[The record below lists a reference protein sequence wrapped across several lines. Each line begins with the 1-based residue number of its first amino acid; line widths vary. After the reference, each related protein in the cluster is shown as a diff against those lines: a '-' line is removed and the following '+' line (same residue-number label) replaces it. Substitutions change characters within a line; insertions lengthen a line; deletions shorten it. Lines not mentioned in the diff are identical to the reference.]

1 MRVLNFDDF
10 SKIYEAETG
19 EPISEDAKSI
29 LLQIG
34 VLFFN
39 AYGYMLALTKD
50 YPDTVKDF
58 QSVIAA
64 SAEAKPEELKKIAN
78 NVAAQITEEFKKEGV
93 DKLWV
98 DAAVKTADAF
108 ASLMSQ
114 FKDNKEAMD
123 SASSMLN
130 NKITAYIELLQKKKA
145 QMKQITSD
153 ELKAV
158 KDFQSASVDF
168 EDASEIFEGFFT
180 TKKGSVRNIKKQAN
194 VVSALLDAEVENE
207 GIKPEVQ
214 KLQTEVTG
222 ILANLA
228 KLDVGKKEDIDPKK
242 LDDIS
247 NRLTEI
253 PIVLNKKKEAM
264 AKTNKS
270 FADASTLFV
279 KALNAANIAINKE
292 MEVKGK
298 LAEEAAKAKEAEEKA
313 GQSTIR
319 LPKNITRAAVGSK
332 EDETVGKVQQLIIDK
347 FKKNKDVNSVELFQK
362 FLKFG
367 ADKRFGGTTAGVIV
381 ALKSAFGLDDSSPD
395 ITQELLDELTKVK
408 VEESENVIRDF
419 SKFSA
424 IMEDFDPAKFKSA
437 ATGANPAV
445 KSEIKRAD
453 INKTVVNKDAGKEEL
468 SKDQA
473 AKIEDLVNKKF
484 EEEKKARVKE
494 KLIEL
499 GAKEVTNTKDGAIA
513 WWGAMR
519 FFPNGTFWRSTTG
532 RYGKYPSD
540 LSKGLDTVVT
550 DENGKESTLGKE
562 VKNLLGPLTE
572 IVKNVHSDVN
582 GSNPRNK
589 ELYSK
594 ILPGLS
600 KRELTNVA
608 RAYKSQ
614 NKSGLLDDLDSE
626 WTNTKEIREFTRK
639 FADILKAEN

>member
-145 QMKQITSD
+145 QMKQITSN

-253 PIVLNKKKEAM
+253 PLELNKKKEAM

-279 KALNAANIAINKE
+279 KALNAANRAITKE
-292 MEVKGK
+292 AEVKDK
-298 LAEEAAKAKEAEEKA
+298 LAAEALKAKEAEEKA

-319 LPKNITRAAVGSK
+319 LPRNITRAAIGSK

-347 FKKNKDVNSVELFQK
+347 FKDNPDVNVSELFKK
-362 FLKFG
+362 FAKFG
-367 ADKRFGGTTAGVIV
+367 ADKRFGGTTAGMIV
-381 ALKSAFGLDDSSPD
+381 ALKAGFGLDDTTPD

-408 VEESENVIRDF
+408 LKESENVIVGF

-424 IMEDFDPAKFKSA
+424 IMEDFDPAKFKAA

-445 KSEIKRAD
+445 KSEINRAD
-453 INKTVVNKDAGKEEL
+453 INKAVSNKNAGKEEL
-468 SKDQA
+468 SKEQA

-484 EEEKKARVKE
+484 DEEKKARVKE

-499 GAKEVTNTKDGAIA
+499 GAKEAKNTKDGAIA
-513 WWGAMR
+513 WWNTMR

-562 VKNLLGPLTE
+562 VKNTLGPLAD
-572 IVKNVHSDVN
+572 ILKNVYSDIN

-589 ELYSK
+589 ELYSNV
-594 ILPGLS
+594 LSSLS
-600 KRELTNVA
+600 KRELASIA
-608 RAYKSQ
+608 RTYKYYQ
-614 NKSGLLDDLDSE
+614 KRGLLDDLDSE

>member
-1 MRVLNFDDF
+1 MKVLNFDDF
-10 SKIYEAETG
+10 SELYEALTDG
-19 EPISEDAKSI
+19 KSIPQPLSEDAESI

-50 YPDTVKDF
+50 YPDTIKDF

-64 SAEAKPEELKKIAN
+64 AADAKPDELKKIAN
-78 NVAAQITEEFKKEGV
+78 NVAAQVREEFKKEGV
-93 DKLWV
+93 DKLWL
-98 DAAVKTADAF
+98 DAAVKSADALV
-108 ASLMSQ
+108 ALMAQ
-114 FKDNKEAMD
+114 FKDNKEVMD
-123 SASSMLN
+123 TASAMLN
-130 NKITAYIELLQKKKA
+130 KKITGYLDQLKKSKEEI
-145 QMKQITSD
+145 KKESI
-153 ELKAV
+153 
-158 KDFQSASVDF
+158 DF
-168 EDASEIFEGFFT
+168 EDTDQIFEGFFT
-180 TKKGSVRNIKKQAN
+180 TKKGSVNNLIKQG
-194 VVSALLDAEVENE
+194 VVVDSLLKSEKDNAD
-207 GIKPEVQ
+207 ITADVQ
-214 KLQTEVTG
+214 KLQTELDG
-222 ILANLA
+222 LLANLA
-228 KLDVGKKEDIDPKK
+228 KLSRGKKEDIDPKQ
-242 LDDIS
+242 LDTIAD
-247 NRLTEI
+247 RFTEM
-253 PIVLNKKKEAM
+253 PLELNKKKEAM

-279 KALNAANIAINKE
+279 KALNAANRAIAKE
-292 MEVKGK
+292 KEVKDK
-298 LAEEAAKAKEAEEKA
+298 LAAEGAKAKEAEEKA

-347 FKKNKDVNSVELFQK
+347 FKDNPDVNGSELFKK
-362 FLKFG
+362 FAKFG
-367 ADKRFGGTTAGVIV
+367 ADKRFGGTTAGMIV
-381 ALKSAFGLDDSSPD
+381 ALKAGFGLDDTTPD
-395 ITQELLDELTKVK
+395 ITQEFLDELTKVK
-408 VEESENVIRDF
+408 LKESENVIVGF

-424 IMEDFDPAKFKSA
+424 IMEDFDPAKFKTA

-453 INKTVVNKDAGKEEL
+453 INKAVVNKDAGKGEL
-468 SKDQA
+468 SKEQA

-484 EEEKKARVKE
+484 DEEKKARVKE

-499 GAKEVTNTKDGAIA
+499 GAKEAKNTKDGAIA
-513 WWGAMR
+513 WWNTMR

-562 VKNLLGPLTE
+562 VENILGPLAD
-572 IVKNVHSDVN
+572 ILKKVYADIN

-589 ELYSK
+589 ELYSNV
-594 ILPGLS
+594 LSSLS
-600 KRELTNVA
+600 KRELASIA
-608 RAYKSQ
+608 RTYKYY
-614 NKSGLLDDLDSE
+614 KKRGLLDDLDSE

>member
-168 EDASEIFEGFFT
+168 EDTSEIFEGFFT

-194 VVSALLDAEVENE
+194 VVSALLDTEVENE

-381 ALKSAFGLDDSSPD
+381 ALKSAFDLEDSSPD

-424 IMEDFDPAKFKSA
+424 IMEDFDPAKFKAA

-445 KSEIKRAD
+445 KPEIKRAD
-453 INKTVVNKDAGKEEL
+453 INKAVSNKDAGKEEL
-468 SKDQA
+468 SKEQA

-484 EEEKKARVKE
+484 DEEKKARVKE

-499 GAKEVTNTKDGAIA
+499 GAKEAKNTKDGAIA
-513 WWGAMR
+513 WWNTMR
-519 FFPNGTFWRSTTG
+519 FYPNGTFWRSTTG

-562 VKNLLGPLTE
+562 VKNILGPLAD
-572 IVKNVHSDVN
+572 ILKNVYSDIN

-589 ELYSK
+589 ELYSNV
-594 ILPGLS
+594 LSSLS
-600 KRELTNVA
+600 KRELASIA
-608 RAYKSQ
+608 RTYKYY
-614 NKSGLLDDLDSE
+614 KKRGLLDDLDSE

>member
-1 MRVLNFDDF
+1 
-10 SKIYEAETG
+10 
-19 EPISEDAKSI
+19 
-29 LLQIG
+29 
-34 VLFFN
+34 
-39 AYGYMLALTKD
+39 MLALTKD

-145 QMKQITSD
+145 QMKQITSN

-253 PIVLNKKKEAM
+253 PLELNKKKEAM

-279 KALNAANIAINKE
+279 KALNAANRAITKE
-292 MEVKGK
+292 AEVKDK
-298 LAEEAAKAKEAEEKA
+298 LAAEALKAKEAEEKA

-319 LPKNITRAAVGSK
+319 LPRNITRAAIGSK

-347 FKKNKDVNSVELFQK
+347 FKDNPDVNVSELFKK
-362 FLKFG
+362 FAKFG
-367 ADKRFGGTTAGVIV
+367 ADKRFGGTTAGMIV
-381 ALKSAFGLDDSSPD
+381 ALKAGFGLDDTTPD

-408 VEESENVIRDF
+408 LKESENVIVGF

-424 IMEDFDPAKFKSA
+424 IMEDFDPAKFKAA

-445 KSEIKRAD
+445 KSEINRAD
-453 INKTVVNKDAGKEEL
+453 INKAVSNKDAGKEEL
-468 SKDQA
+468 SKEQA

-484 EEEKKARVKE
+484 DEEKKARVKE

-499 GAKEVTNTKDGAIA
+499 GAKEAKNTKDGAIA
-513 WWGAMR
+513 WWNTMR

-562 VKNLLGPLTE
+562 VKNTLGPLAD
-572 IVKNVHSDVN
+572 ILKNVYSDIN

-589 ELYSK
+589 ELYSNV
-594 ILPGLS
+594 LSSLS
-600 KRELTNVA
+600 KRELASIA
-608 RAYKSQ
+608 RTYKYYQ
-614 NKSGLLDDLDSE
+614 KRGLLDDLDSE